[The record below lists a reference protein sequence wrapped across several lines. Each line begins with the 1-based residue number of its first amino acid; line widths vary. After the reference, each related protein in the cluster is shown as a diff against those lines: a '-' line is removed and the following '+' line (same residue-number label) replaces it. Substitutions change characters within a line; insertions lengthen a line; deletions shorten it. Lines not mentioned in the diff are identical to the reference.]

1 MEETAKVTSIKILI
15 DSLTDSEFEM
25 IRNYCE
31 TKAIQNHNRKELLHR
46 LSQME

>member
-1 MEETAKVTSIKILI
+1 MEETTLVISVKQMI

-31 TKAIQNHNRKELLHR
+31 TKAIQNHNRNELLYR
-46 LSQME
+46 LSKMK